1 MDRQQQIEAFSL
13 AAHRL
18 AVARIRARPA
28 AAKEAIAT
36 VLRWREQSDGP
47 AHCEPY
53 WREWERLLAGTMDA
67 LELAVCANDDHAAV
81 LRSVSPLGRLLHR
94 DERNRLLR
102 EAREPV

>member
-18 AVARIRARPA
+18 AVVRIRARPA
-28 AAKEAIAT
+28 AATEAIT
-36 VLRWREQSDGP
+36 TLLRWREQSVAP

-53 WREWERLLAGTMDA
+53 WQEWERLLRGNVDA
-67 LELAVCANDDHAAV
+67 LELAICANDDHATV
-81 LRSVSPLGRLLHR
+81 LRSVSPLGRLLNR

-102 EAREPV
+102 EAREPM